1 MIDLSNSDLNLIFDM
16 SVVFMINCFLSD
28 RRRDVPIDNE
38 TFLVN
43 DFVNLKIKSVQYFK
57 YAYRDKVYICVYMSE
72 CAYV

>member
-43 DFVNLKIKSVQYFK
+43 DFVNLKIKSVQSFRCTHK
-57 YAYRDKVYICVYMSE
+57 SMI
-72 CAYV
+72 YVHVFRYVSI